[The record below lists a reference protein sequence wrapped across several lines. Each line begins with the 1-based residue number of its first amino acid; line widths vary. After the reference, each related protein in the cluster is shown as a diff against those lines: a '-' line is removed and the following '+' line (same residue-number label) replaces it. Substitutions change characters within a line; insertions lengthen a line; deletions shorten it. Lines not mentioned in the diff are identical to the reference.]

1 MKKLLVIVLS
11 ILAAGHL
18 LAQDLT
24 LDEIISKNLSVIG
37 QDKLMKIQTI
47 KTTGKMTQSGM
58 EFNIIQYQKNPDLAR
73 QEIEIQGMRIIVAIE
88 GETGWTIHPM
98 TGSMDAQD
106 LAPEMIKS
114 LLEESQ
120 SDPVVNWDNPF
131 YIWKEK
137 GIKVELD
144 GKQDLDGTPVYNLKF
159 TYNSG
164 NIYNFVV
171 DADKFVILKELTTKT
186 EQGQTYEQEVRYSDY
201 TGVDGILFPV
211 KTEILI
217 NGQIATTVI
226 IDKCE
231 FDIPIDNSIFKK
243 PVQQENQ

>member
-1 MKKLLVIVLS
+1 MKKLLVIALS
-11 ILAAGHL
+11 ILATGQL

-24 LDEIISKNLSVIG
+24 IDEIISKNLSVIG
-37 QDKLMKIQTI
+37 QDKLMKVQTI

-73 QEIEIQGMRIIVAIE
+73 QEIEIQGMSIIVAIN
-88 GETGWTIHPM
+88 GETGWTINPM

-106 LAPEMIKS
+106 LPPETIKS

-131 YIWKEK
+131 YKWKEK
-137 GIKVELD
+137 GIKVEHD

-159 TYNSG
+159 IFNSG

-171 DADKFVILKELTTKT
+171 DADKFVILKELSTKT
-186 EQGQTYEQEVRYSDY
+186 EQGQTYEQETRYSDF
-201 TGVDGILFPV
+201 TEVEGVQFPV
-211 KTEILI
+211 KTEVLV
-217 NGQIATTVI
+217 NGQVAIVI
-226 IDKCE
+226 ILDKVE
-231 FDIPIDNSIFKK
+231 FDVPIDDSIFEK
-243 PVQQENQ
+243 PVQ